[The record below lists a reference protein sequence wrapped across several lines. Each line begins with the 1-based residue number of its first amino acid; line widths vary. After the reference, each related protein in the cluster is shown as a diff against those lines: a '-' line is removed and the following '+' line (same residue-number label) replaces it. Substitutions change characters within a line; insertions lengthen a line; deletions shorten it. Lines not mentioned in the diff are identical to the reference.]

1 MPTRSR
7 VRRTRPR
14 ARMLP
19 FLLTLL
25 LMLGMAATASAQ
37 QPVKRQAYGGWP
49 VAPLGVPVAL
59 KQAGLAPINES
70 EPNNTAATADTV
82 NLGDEVTAT
91 IDTTADL
98 DVFIITLPA
107 GVSINMEVFAQRDGS
122 PLDSYLELYSATTTT
137 LLASNDD
144 AVGLD
149 SRLRYTT
156 TTAGS
161 FLIVVSDLFERG
173 GPNYTYRLVIS
184 AAPSGPGDPTTIFAQ
199 GIQGAWSAAAGPN
212 VLYVVEQNGSIMR
225 VAGDGTVTEFANN
238 IGIAYDVAI
247 DGFGRLLVAGFDNE
261 DRGMVT
267 AIDPVTNQRVQLIA
281 PIESAISITVGPDGD
296 IYVANTFESLIHR
309 FDPRGVPKGTIDI
322 AGTHGQLIDLAFSP
336 AGVLHYSNINDGVFR
351 VVNDAPQRVLTST
364 GLGGLAF
371 DRDGKIYLGTAA
383 RGISLYGANYQLM
396 NDPFAS
402 SGLVLTGN
410 VVFGRDAQGGM
421 TSRLFGINLGDGTV
435 REVNRAGVSAPGF
448 RIGVDLLLFA
458 SDSVRRGV
466 MGGEYAD
473 TLRVEGIPAGVSWTI
488 TAGALPPGVSLNAS
502 TGVLSGIPQTSG
514 VFGFTARAEATGRV
528 GVREFT
534 LNVIRPIVDRGAAS
548 DFLLGLSARLTPALQ
563 RFMDL
568 QGNRNGRYDI
578 GDLRAYLRAQA
589 NPGGGE

>member
-7 VRRTRPR
+7 ARRTRSR

-25 LMLGMAATASAQ
+25 LMVGTTAGASAQ
-37 QPVKRQAYGGWP
+37 QPIKRQTYGRWP
-49 VAPLGVPVAL
+49 VVTLGVPVAL
-59 KQAGLAPINES
+59 KQAGLAPITES

-91 IDTTADL
+91 IDPTQDF
-98 DVFIITLPA
+98 DVYIITLPA
-107 GVSINMEVFAQRDGS
+107 GASITMEVFAQRDGS
-122 PLDSYLELYSATTTT
+122 PLDSYIELYNATTTT

-173 GPNYTYRLVIS
+173 GPTFRYRLAIS
-184 AAPSGPGDPTTIFAQ
+184 AAPSGPGDPTTILAQ
-199 GIQGAWSAAAGPN
+199 DIQGAWSTAAGPN
-212 VLYVVEQNGSIMR
+212 VLYVVEQNGGIMR
-225 VAGDGTVTEFANN
+225 VGSDGAVTEFANN
-238 IGIAYDVAI
+238 LGIPYDVAI
-247 DGFGRLLVAGFDNE
+247 DGFGRVLVAGFNNQE
-261 DRGMVT
+261 RGIVT
-267 AIDPVTNQRVQLIA
+267 AIDPVTNQRTQLIA
-281 PIESAISITVGPDGD
+281 PIESAVSITVGPDGD
-296 IYVANTFESLIHR
+296 IYVADTFGSLIHR

-322 AGTHGQLIDLAFSP
+322 AGTHGQLVDLAFSP

-351 VVNDAPQRVLTST
+351 VVNNTPQRVLTST

-371 DRDGKIYLGTAA
+371 DRDGNIYLGTAA
-383 RGISLYGANYQLM
+383 RGISLYGPNYQVI

-421 TSRLFGINLGDGTV
+421 TSRLFGINLGDGTI
-435 REVNRAGVSAPGF
+435 REVNRAGVRAPGF
-448 RIGVDLLLFA
+448 RVGVDLLLFA
-458 SDSVRRGV
+458 TDSVRRGT

-473 TLRVEGIPAGVSWTI
+473 TLRVEGLSTGVSWTI
-488 TAGALPPGVSLNAS
+488 TAGALPAGVSLNPA

-514 VFGFTARAEATGRV
+514 TFAFSARAESAGRI
-528 GVREFT
+528 GVREFR
-534 LNVIRPIVDRGAAS
+534 LDVIRPIVDRGAAT
-548 DFLLGLSARLTPALQ
+548 DYLLGLSTRLTPALQ

-568 QGNRNGRYDI
+568 QGNKNGRYDI